1 MATRLELPN
10 GQWIDVKDKLNMQD
24 VEDKN
29 LYSSDGVSADGQ
41 TMRFSVIRHSVATA
55 AIYIKNW
62 SDGLTDENG
71 KPVRWP
77 LEKPSFQERTKTIK
91 KLDQDVFEALFTV
104 LRKHAK
110 DGEEE
115 DAAEKKDAP
124 GGETASGQTSPSAS

>member
-1 MATRLELPN
+1 MATRLDLPN

-77 LEKPSFQERTKTIK
+77 LEKPSFRDRTQTIK
-91 KLDQDVFEALFTV
+91 KLDQDVFESLFTA

-110 DGEEE
+110 EADEVDQ
-115 DAAEKKDAP
+115 DAKKDTS
-124 GGETASGQTSPSAS
+124 GGETGSGPTSPSAS

>member
-1 MATRLELPN
+1 MATRLDLPN

-41 TMRFSVIRHSVATA
+41 TMRFSVVRHSVAMA

-77 LEKPSFQERTKTIK
+77 LEKPSFRDRTATVK
-91 KLDQDVFEALFTV
+91 KLDQDVFEGLFAV
-104 LRKHAK
+104 LRKHANDS
-110 DGEEE
+110 DGE
-115 DAAEKKDAP
+115 DADEKKDTP
-124 GGETASGQTSPSAS
+124 GGETSSEPSSPSAS